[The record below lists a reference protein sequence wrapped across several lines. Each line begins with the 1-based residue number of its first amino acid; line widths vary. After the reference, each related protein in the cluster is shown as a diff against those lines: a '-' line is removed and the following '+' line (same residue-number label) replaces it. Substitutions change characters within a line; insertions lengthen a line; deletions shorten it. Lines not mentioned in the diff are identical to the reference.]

1 MKEIEELT
9 EPKVKDWVYLL
20 IKFITG
26 FAVGSLIVYIV
37 ILLKG

>member
-9 EPKVKDWVYLL
+9 EPKVKTWVFLL

-26 FAVGSLIVYIV
+26 FAVGSLIVYLV
-37 ILLKG
+37 ILIRG